1 MRGPKTTKHKNIT
14 RIDHPAKRTHG
25 YNVRVS
31 WQGQKYGKFFSDRKH
46 GDRLAALD
54 TAIAWRDQTER
65 QIGKPRTEHQVVGW
79 HSRNNTGVVGVRRR
93 MRGKVEVFEA
103 TWIAREDGKRF
114 RRTTCFS
121 IARHGEKRAY
131 KLALRARQRGERVR
145 WGVPRVRRELVRQV
159 LEGQVTG
166 RERQIPHDGSSF

>member
-1 MRGPKTTKHKNIT
+1 MRGPKTTKYKNIT

-31 WQGQKYGKFFSDRKH
+31 WQGQKYGKFFSDQKH
-46 GDRLAALD
+46 GDGLAALD
-54 TAIAWRDQTER
+54 AAIAWRDQTER
-65 QIGKPRTEHQVVGW
+65 KIGKPRTEHQVVGW

-121 IARHGEKRAY
+121 IARHGKKRAY

-145 WGVPRVRRELVRQV
+145 WGVPRVRREPVRQASEEQSANNT
-159 LEGQVTG
+159 L
-166 RERQIPHDGSSF
+166 PKAHDE